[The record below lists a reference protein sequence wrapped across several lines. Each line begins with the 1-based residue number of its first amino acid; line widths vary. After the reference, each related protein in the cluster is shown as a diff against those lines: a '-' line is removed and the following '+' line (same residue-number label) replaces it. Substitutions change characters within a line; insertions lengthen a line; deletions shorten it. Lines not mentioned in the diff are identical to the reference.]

1 MASIG
6 SVFLGDSKRIRVLSS
21 STPPSSPPPTSPSG
35 VSIMSGMMSGMSS
48 PHSPPPPSA
57 SPQQPPQITSPIPN
71 PPPPIAPELSLELRL
86 RWLEAI
92 VYGVKQDRK
101 GKAKLASDQTLL
113 RAADG
118 LQRKLD
124 AAVQGNDGL
133 KRFMSQ
139 YDKHAHLLTP
149 SFALAGLL
157 PDSPVHHNLSHE
169 ALDALITEMENDI
182 RAADRDM
189 QEVEALQKKG
199 VTGAGNLA
207 SYEALEPRLEAL
219 MKAHDEDL
227 AMAAALEQRI
237 ASIMDRHATQIDA
250 LSELFVAWDDTLT
263 EAEDKVSKSER
274 ERDERR
280 RLGL

>member
-57 SPQQPPQITSPIPN
+57 SPQPPRITSPIPN

-92 VYGVKQDRK
+92 VYGVKQNNGK
-101 GKAKLASDQTLL
+101 GKGKLASDQTLL

-139 YDKHAHLLTP
+139 CTRFFYRRLLISRTKYSVQMTSTP
-149 SFALAGLL
+149 IS
-157 PDSPVHHNLSHE
+157 S
-169 ALDALITEMENDI
+169 
-182 RAADRDM
+182 R
-189 QEVEALQKKG
+189 
-199 VTGAGNLA
+199 
-207 SYEALEPRLEAL
+207 PRLHWL
-219 MKAHDEDL
+219 GSC
-227 AMAAALEQRI
+227 Q
-237 ASIMDRHATQIDA
+237 T
-250 LSELFVAWDDTLT
+250 
-263 EAEDKVSKSER
+263 
-274 ERDERR
+274 RR
-280 RLGL
+280 CITTCPTKHWTR